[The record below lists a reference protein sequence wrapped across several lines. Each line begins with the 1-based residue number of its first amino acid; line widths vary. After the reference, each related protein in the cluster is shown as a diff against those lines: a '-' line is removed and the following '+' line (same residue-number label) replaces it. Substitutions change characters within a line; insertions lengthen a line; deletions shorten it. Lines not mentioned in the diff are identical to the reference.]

1 MKRGLLVLL
10 VLLMALAI
18 AGQADAAA
26 GYRSGIVLFPYA
38 GYSNTDSTWAT
49 TVGDITNWFNW
60 QTHSM
65 REGANGFGYAVSVK
79 NEDADVDSIEILGYA
94 SPNRYGLAVMDSSEI
109 TGSTDNST
117 AAKVYTSSDTYGFYP
132 YRIIAARVWGDAAGS
147 ATQTITLTVRWWTY
161 NTITAKFIEYHEYD
175 VDVSFAE

>member
-26 GYRSGIVLFPYA
+26 GYRSGIVLFPQA

-49 TVGDITNWFNW
+49 TVGDAANWFDW
-60 QTHSM
+60 QAHSM
-65 REGANGFGYAVSVK
+65 REKANGFGYAVSVK
-79 NEDADVDSIEILGYA
+79 NEDADVDSIAILGMA
-94 SPNRYGLAVMDSSEI
+94 SPNRYGPVVYDSSEI

-117 AAKVYTSSDTYGFYP
+117 AAKAYSTADTYGFYP
-132 YRIIAARVWGDAAGS
+132 YRMVAARVWGDAAGS

-161 NTITAKFIEYHEYD
+161 NTITGEFIEYHQYD
-175 VDVSFAE
+175 VLVSFVE